1 MAKNLPKSFLYRS
14 CSSGSILVAAIWIL
28 AFFIILTGGLYS
40 IISGQIRLA
49 ARVQQIFF
57 GKHLARSACVYAVAK
72 RNEADLPYDILY
84 ELRKKQIIEL
94 GNSELSYI
102 LIDEESKININT
114 ASSGVLKSLF
124 EETGK
129 LSAISAQ
136 ELADAVLSRRA
147 EQVFRLKEELLSLE
161 GVKEESY
168 GAYKDFITVYGKG
181 EVNINTAAPEVLTAL
196 GMEENLVLMI
206 KEFRLGADG
215 KAETEDDGYFEN
227 IGEIVNKLRAF
238 RMLSGQ
244 QESDLLSA
252 ITNNSFNVKSSNF
265 TLQMESKILGK
276 AGMNYRVVVD
286 NKNKIKEWVEY

>member
-72 RNEADLPYDILY
+72 RNEADLPYDVLY
-84 ELRKKQIIEL
+84 ELRRKQKIEL

-102 LIDEESKININT
+102 LVDEESKININS

-124 EETGK
+124 EAAGS

>member
-14 CSSGSILVAAIWIL
+14 CNSGSILVAAIWIL
-28 AFFIILTGGLYS
+28 AFFIILTAGLYS

-49 ARVQQIFF
+49 ARVQQIFY

-72 RNEADLPYDILY
+72 RNEADLPYDVLY

-102 LIDEESKININT
+102 LVDEESKININT
-114 ASSGVLKSLF
+114 ASSGTLKSLF

-168 GAYKDFITVYGKG
+168 EAYKDFITVYGKG
-181 EVNINTAAPEVLTAL
+181 EININTSPPEVLKAL
-196 GMEENLVLMI
+196 GMDEGLVLTI
-206 KEFRLGADG
+206 TEFRLGSDG
-215 KAETEDDGYFEN
+215 RPETEDDGYFES
-227 IGEIVNKLRAF
+227 IGEIISKLRTF
-238 RMLSGQ
+238 RMLSEEQ
-244 QESDLLSA
+244 ASYLLSMT
-252 ITNNSFNVKSSNF
+252 TNSYFNVKSSNF
-265 TLQMESKILGK
+265 TLQMESKIFGK

-286 NKNKIKEWVEY
+286 SNNKIKEWAEY

>member
-1 MAKNLPKSFLYRS
+1 
-14 CSSGSILVAAIWIL
+14 
-28 AFFIILTGGLYS
+28 
-40 IISGQIRLA
+40 
-49 ARVQQIFF
+49 VQQIFF
-57 GKHLARSACVYAVAK
+57 GKHLARSACVYAAAK

-136 ELADAVLSRRA
+136 ELADAILSRRA
-147 EQVFRLKEELLSLE
+147 EQVFRLKEEVLSLE

-168 GAYKDFITVYGKG
+168 EAYKDFITVYGKG
-181 EVNINTAAPEVLTAL
+181 EVNINTAAGEVLTAL
-196 GMEENLVLMI
+196 GMDEDLVLLI
-206 KEFRLGADG
+206 KDFRLGSDG
-215 KAETEDDGYFEN
+215 RPETEDDGYFEN
-227 IGEIVNKLRAF
+227 VGEINNKLSAF
-238 RMLSGQ
+238 RMLSEKQ
-244 QESDLLSA
+244 ASDLVVM
-252 ITNNSFNVKSSNF
+252 ITNGYFNVKSSNF

-286 NKNKIKEWVEY
+286 SKNKIKEWVEY